1 MNVCK
6 HFHMSCSRM
15 TTPPLKSCQMET
27 EVPLHLPF
35 GRFDSIF
42 FSSKSSIH
50 HLTDPSQTLKS
61 VNRTCGHLSRMNGH
75 GDKFSFCWFIVEFR
89 KVVCEENRWL

>member
-15 TTPPLKSCQMET
+15 TTPPLKSCQRET

-35 GRFDSIF
+35 ARFDSIF

-50 HLTDPSQTLKS
+50 HLTDPSQPRVVGGRLVRSCVS
-61 VNRTCGHLSRMNGH
+61 VWKRGASTVKHNWSLFN
-75 GDKFSFCWFIVEFR
+75 FSS
-89 KVVCEENRWL
+89 